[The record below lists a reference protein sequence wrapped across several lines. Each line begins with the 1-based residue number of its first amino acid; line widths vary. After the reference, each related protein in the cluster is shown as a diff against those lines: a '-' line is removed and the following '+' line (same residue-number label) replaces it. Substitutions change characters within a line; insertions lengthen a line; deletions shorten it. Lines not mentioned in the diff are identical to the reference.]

1 MGQLYSQVPVS
12 GVGVYLLSENRLLRQ
27 LLARL
32 LLKKAGI
39 CIVGVS
45 GNPKLAIDEF
55 TASRCEILLT
65 DCLTSPL
72 HPELVPGILERH
84 PSLKVVLFGM
94 DEDPDSFLK
103 AVSLGVSGYVLKDC
117 SASDIVAAVR
127 TVAQGGAVCPPSL
140 CLCLMQRFAQQ
151 ERVRSV
157 AVEIESPS
165 KPSLTHRQIQLV
177 SLVAKGLTNKEIAAN
192 LNLSEFTVKNHMRRI
207 LKLVDAQDRYEAVS
221 AVRESG
227 VLSAG

>member
-1 MGQLYSQVPVS
+1 
-12 GVGVYLLSENRLLRQ
+12 
-27 LLARL
+27 
-32 LLKKAGI
+32 
-39 CIVGVS
+39 
-45 GNPKLAIDEF
+45 
-55 TASRCEILLT
+55 
-65 DCLTSPL
+65 
-72 HPELVPGILERH
+72 
-84 PSLKVVLFGM
+84 
-94 DEDPDSFLK
+94 
-103 AVSLGVSGYVLKDC
+103 
-117 SASDIVAAVR
+117 
-127 TVAQGGAVCPPSL
+127 
-140 CLCLMQRFAQQ
+140 MQRFAQQ

-157 AVEIESPS
+157 TVEMESPS